1 MERLSSK
8 KLILGFTGLSF
19 ITFTVKLAAQMM
31 AAFLF
36 SSEHIGGGL
45 LYNHNSITI
54 ITAAVLLFVAMQ
66 RLNIGDIAGEI
77 LALSRP
83 AHSAFI

>member
-36 SSEHIGGGL
+36 SGEHIGGL

-77 LALSRP
+77 VALSRP
-83 AHSAFI
+83 AHSAFT